1 MKRELVSMLK
11 ITWESLFNAT
21 AEEAVERVYNDNE
34 FLIGT
39 LQDLGCTIMA
49 ENVEAHSTV
58 KRMYDEWE
66 QKWNEYKLEY
76 FNVTIEFQAENE
88 RKLDNFIQLVYN
100 MDYDIKVE
108 R

>member
-49 ENVEAHSTV
+49 ENVEAQTTV

-66 QKWNEYKLEY
+66 QKWNEYK
-76 FNVTIEFQAENE
+76 
-88 RKLDNFIQLVYN
+88 
-100 MDYDIKVE
+100 
-108 R
+108 

>member
-49 ENVEAHSTV
+49 ENVEAESIT
-58 KRMYDEWE
+58 KNTYDEWE
-66 QKWNEYKLEY
+66 DKWISYELNFY
-76 FNVTIEFQAENE
+76 NVTIEFQAENE